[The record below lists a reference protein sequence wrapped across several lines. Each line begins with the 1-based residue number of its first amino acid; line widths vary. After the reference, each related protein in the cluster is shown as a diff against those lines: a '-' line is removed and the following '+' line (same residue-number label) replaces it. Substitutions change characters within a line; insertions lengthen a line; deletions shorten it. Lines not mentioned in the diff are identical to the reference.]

1 MPQPGLLEKLESG
14 SLGREACH
22 SITTI
27 LGEETLI
34 LAYTPA
40 TAGSASRGLMTLAS
54 GLDMDLPA
62 GHDLHQMRESGLSGD
77 ELGVPAEVN
86 FPLPPSSSNSL
97 SSSSI
102 SSESTLFLSD
112 NDPLVGMSAAPCLSE
127 ISLEDQ
133 LNFQGELCTDDDQA
147 RHLAAEKFAHFA
159 EAARVIAL
167 LEDSHWQQPKEAPLE
182 DICRQI
188 VSDVHNVQRTLQEQ
202 PLRPSFIESC
212 QGLENAANEVEIGR
226 GQEQL
231 PDLNSGVRDSLRAA
245 KKPSTLR
252 RVLQC
257 PLRLLRSARLQVP
270 VDLESVSPRTSKD
283 AFAKASKVLKG
294 CPRIGYS
301 TKVKLE
307 AYFHQATQGP
317 VSGPRPHHHPR
328 ETEKWDA
335 WAKLGDMDKQ
345 TAKKMYF
352 TLVESLLPGW
362 NDPKP

>member
-1 MPQPGLLEKLESG
+1 
-14 SLGREACH
+14 
-22 SITTI
+22 
-27 LGEETLI
+27 
-34 LAYTPA
+34 
-40 TAGSASRGLMTLAS
+40 
-54 GLDMDLPA
+54 
-62 GHDLHQMRESGLSGD
+62 
-77 ELGVPAEVN
+77 
-86 FPLPPSSSNSL
+86 
-97 SSSSI
+97 
-102 SSESTLFLSD
+102 
-112 NDPLVGMSAAPCLSE
+112 MSAAPCLSE

-133 LNFQGELCTDDDQA
+133 LNFQGELCTDDDEA
-147 RHLAAEKFAHFA
+147 RHLAVEKFAHFA

-188 VSDVHNVQRTLQEQ
+188 VSDMHNVQRTLQEQ
-202 PLRPSFIESC
+202 PLCPSFIESC
-212 QGLENAANEVEIGR
+212 QGLENAANELEIGR

-257 PLRLLRSARLQVP
+257 SLRLLRSARLQVP

-307 AYFHQATQGP
+307 AYFHQATKGP